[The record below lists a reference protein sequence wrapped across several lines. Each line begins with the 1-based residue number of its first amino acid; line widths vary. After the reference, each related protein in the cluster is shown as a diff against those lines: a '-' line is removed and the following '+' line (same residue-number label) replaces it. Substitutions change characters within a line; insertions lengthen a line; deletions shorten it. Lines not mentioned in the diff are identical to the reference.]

1 MNRSSKELTYQYVS
15 YCHSNLAKD
24 KHDEDEHSSEFVACS
39 KEHRTSD
46 CNEYFIGIHAGYEE
60 GYEEKIVKVG
70 EVIEHSVW
78 IVATEHNE
86 YID

>member
-1 MNRSSKELTYQYVS
+1 M
-15 YCHSNLAKD
+15 
-24 KHDEDEHSSEFVACS
+24 ACS
-39 KEHRTSD
+39 KEHGTSD
-46 CNEYFIGIHAGYEE
+46 CKEYFIGIHAGYEE